1 MIASYYA
8 LEKMVE
14 IRLAERREEAARER
28 AIAAPE
34 PVAQPA
40 PASRIRWIQ
49 AQILGR

>member
-1 MIASYYA
+1 MCLSYYT

-28 AIAAPE
+28 AVAPAE
-34 PVAQPA
+34 EPAQPVAPG
-40 PASRIRWIQ
+40 PFRWIQ